1 MTGESLRG
9 EPLGPERSGA
19 AVKAKEGENV
29 NDDRR
34 KLAAEV
40 RQSLSLIG
48 MTVLTLTVS
57 IAFGLMVGHFG

>member
-1 MTGESLRG
+1 M
-9 EPLGPERSGA
+9 
-19 AVKAKEGENV
+19 

-57 IAFGLMVGHFG
+57 IAFGLMVGQFG